1 MAEREA
7 RQRQYDY
14 RAVSYA
20 ATLLMFQHRTDLLF
34 ETRLAV
40 PSVRCS
46 RATSHPYLLPAE
58 LQLGTDC

>member
-20 ATLLMFQHRTDLLF
+20 ADNPGVPILHGPVLLAARLL
-34 ETRLAV
+34 ACV
-40 PSVRCS
+40 VRGICNQLS
-46 RATSHPYLLPAE
+46 LLAE
-58 LQLGTDC
+58 LQLGADC